1 MRLWCDTTSWSKMKK
16 QYFGMDKVIIDGLYY
31 PKDVF
36 KVLIKTITYN
46 QSKYIEETLDGIAMQ
61 KTSFPFVS
69 IVLEDNSMDGEQDVI
84 KTWLYRECDMTMA
97 EYFDI
102 KTANVIIV
110 PHKTNTNCT
119 FAIYFH
125 KSNLYNRKD
134 IRESQVDPW
143 RQKCEYEAICEGDDY
158 WIDSLKLQKQVDF
171 LDANEK
177 YVLSHTNHEIYNQS
191 IHKVRKI
198 SRNLKT
204 GNVLDLLLNRSYRVS
219 TCTAL
224 YRIDAYNKIPKLWKS
239 QNFKMGDLPLWIELA
254 QIGGFHYLKD
264 VTAVYRV
271 LDNSASHSS
280 NESNKE
286 VDFIRSQYDVINFY
300 MEQLHIPYDIERN
313 NFNMYCTLLK
323 RMYETENVNLACEYY
338 LILKESSY
346 DIPFKTKLFFW
357 GTKYKTIRFIIT
369 HIYSLLK

>member
-1 MRLWCDTTSWSKMKK
+1 MIIKEGLPQVDK
-16 QYFGMDKVIIDGLYY
+16 QKV
-31 PKDVF
+31 V
-36 KVLIKTITYN
+36 VLTITYN
-46 QSKYIEETLDGIAMQ
+46 HSLYIEDALKGFAMQ
-61 KTSFPFVS
+61 QTDFPFLCCVFDDAS
-69 IVLEDNSMDGEQDVI
+69 TDGEQDVL
-84 KTWLYRECDMTMA
+84 KKWVENHCNA
-97 EYFDI
+97 NDI
-102 KTANVIIV
+102 EVYDLPLAAILKA
-110 PHKTNTNCT
+110 PDKTNTNC
-119 FAIYFH
+119 IYVIY
-125 KSNLYNRKD
+125 L
-134 IRESQVDPW
+134 
-143 RQKCEYEAICEGDDY
+143 QKVNTWGKPEKGELLDFWHNKGEYIALCEGDDC
-158 WIDSLKLQKQVDF
+158 WIDPLKLQKQVDF
-171 LDANEK
+171 LDANEE
-177 YVLSHTNHEIYNQS
+177 YVLSHTNHDINNQS
-191 IHKVRKI
+191 KHIVRKI

-204 GNVLDLLLNRSYRVS
+204 GNVLNLLLNRSYRVS
-219 TCTAL
+219 TCTSV
-224 YRIDAYNKIPKLWKS
+224 YRTDAYNKIPKLWKS